1 MQIFIK
7 DDITKETYKSIAN
20 FSKLEK
26 VTDKP
31 SANNYFVYD
40 SNGLSFVKD
49 SVNPKEVLHVDF
61 LNGTLGWRLK
71 RVNHE
76 RNLRK
81 ALGKTDKQLSI
92 FDSTAGLLTDTMIFL
107 SLGHK
112 VVAVEQSKII
122 YSLVKDAILRAKNKI
137 PELKNL
143 IFLNDNSLE
152 VYKRMS
158 KGFDVIYLDPM
169 YPSLNKKNKKS
180 GRLENIKKILEIEN
194 FTNCSE
200 NLVKDFLDL
209 EYKKIIL
216 KRPLKL
222 RKNYSNINY
231 QVLGKTTRF
240 DIYLW

>member
-7 DDITKETYKSIAN
+7 DDITKEAHKSIAN
-20 FSKLEK
+20 FSELEK

-31 SANNYFVYD
+31 TTNNYFVYD
-40 SNGLSFVKD
+40 TNGLSFVKD
-49 SVNPKEVLHVDF
+49 SINPKEVLHIDF
-61 LNGTLGWRLK
+61 LKGTLGWRLK

-81 ALGKTDKQLSI
+81 ALGKTKKQLSI

-122 YSLVKDAILRAKNKI
+122 FSLVEDAILRAKDKI

-152 VYKRMS
+152 VYKSMT

-169 YPSLNKKNKKS
+169 YPSLNKNNKKS
-180 GRLENIKKILEIEN
+180 GRLDNIKKILEIEN
-194 FTNCSE
+194 FTDSGE
-200 NLVKDFLDL
+200 NLVKNFFDL

-216 KRPLKL
+216 KRPLKF

-231 QVLGKTTRF
+231 QVLGKTARF
-240 DIYLW
+240 DIYL

>member
-7 DDITKETYKSIAN
+7 DDITKETYESFAN

-49 SVNPKEVLHVDF
+49 SINPKEVLHIDF
-61 LNGTLGWRLK
+61 LSGTLGWRLK

-122 YSLVKDAILRAKNKI
+122 YSLVKDAILRAKDKI

-152 VYKRMS
+152 VYKSMS
-158 KGFDVIYLDPM
+158 KEFDVIYLDPM

-194 FTNCSE
+194 FTNCGE

-240 DIYLW
+240 DIYL

>member
-7 DDITKETYKSIAN
+7 DDITKEALESIAN

-40 SNGLSFVKD
+40 TNGLSFVKD
-49 SVNPKEVLHVDF
+49 SINPKEILYIDF
-61 LNGTLGWRLK
+61 LKGTLGWRLK

-122 YSLVKDAILRAKNKI
+122 YSLVKDAILRAKNMI

-143 IFLNDNSLE
+143 IFLNDNSLN
-152 VYKRMS
+152 VYKSIS

-169 YPSLNKKNKKS
+169 YPSSHKKNKKS
-180 GRLENIKKILEIEN
+180 GRLANIKKILEIEN
-194 FTNCSE
+194 LTDNGE
-200 NLVKDFLDL
+200 NLVKDFFNL

-216 KRPLKL
+216 KRPLKF

-240 DIYLW
+240 DIYL

>member
-7 DDITKETYKSIAN
+7 DNVSEESYKSIAN
-20 FSKLEK
+20 FSELEK

-31 SANNYFVYD
+31 TTNHYFVYD
-40 SNGLSFVKD
+40 TNGLSFVKD
-49 SVNPKEVLHVDF
+49 SINPKEVLHVDF
-61 LNGTLGWRLK
+61 LKGALGWRLK

-92 FDSTAGLLTDTMIFL
+92 FDSTAGLLTDSMIFL

-122 YSLVKDAILRAKNKI
+122 YSLVKD
-137 PELKNL
+137 
-143 IFLNDNSLE
+143 F
-152 VYKRMS
+152 
-158 KGFDVIYLDPM
+158 F
-169 YPSLNKKNKKS
+169 
-180 GRLENIKKILEIEN
+180 
-194 FTNCSE
+194 
-200 NLVKDFLDL
+200 DL

-216 KRPLKL
+216 KRPLKY

-240 DIYLW
+240 DIYL

>member
-7 DDITKETYKSIAN
+7 DDITKEIYESFAN
-20 FSKLEK
+20 FCKLEK

-31 SANNYFVYD
+31 SANNYFIYD

-49 SVNPKEVLHVDF
+49 SINPKEVLHVDF
-61 LNGTLGWRLK
+61 LSGTLGWRLK

-76 RNLRK
+76 RNLKK

-122 YSLVKDAILRAKNKI
+122 YSLVKDAILRAKDKI

-152 VYKRMS
+152 VYKSMS
-158 KGFDVIYLDPM
+158 KEFDIIYLDPM
-169 YPSLNKKNKKS
+169 YPTLNKKNKKS
-180 GRLENIKKILEIEN
+180 GRIENIKKILEIEN
-194 FTNCSE
+194 FTDSSE
-200 NLVKDFLDL
+200 NLVKDFFEL

-216 KRPLKL
+216 KRPLKF

-231 QVLGKTTRF
+231 QVFGKTTRF
-240 DIYLW
+240 DIYL

>member
-1 MQIFIK
+1 MQIYIK
-7 DDITKETYKSIAN
+7 DDITKETYESFAN

-31 SANNYFVYD
+31 SSNNYFVYD

-49 SVNPKEVLHVDF
+49 SINPKEVLHVDF
-61 LNGTLGWRLK
+61 LSGTLGWRLK

-76 RNLRK
+76 RNLKK

-122 YSLVKDAILRAKNKI
+122 YSLVNDAILRAKDKI

-152 VYKRMS
+152 VYKSMS
-158 KGFDVIYLDPM
+158 KEFDVIYLDPM

-240 DIYLW
+240 DIYL

>member
-7 DDITKETYKSIAN
+7 DDITKEIYESFAN
-20 FSKLEK
+20 FCKLEK

-31 SANNYFVYD
+31 SANNYFIYD

-49 SVNPKEVLHVDF
+49 SINPKEVLHVDF
-61 LNGTLGWRLK
+61 LSGTLGWRLK

-76 RNLRK
+76 RNLKK

-122 YSLVKDAILRAKNKI
+122 YSLVNDAILRAKDKI

-152 VYKRMS
+152 VYKSMS
-158 KGFDVIYLDPM
+158 KEFDVIYLDPM

-180 GRLENIKKILEIEN
+180 GRLENIKKILQIEN
-194 FTNCSE
+194 FTNCGE
-200 NLVKDFLDL
+200 NLIKDFFDL

-240 DIYLW
+240 DIYL

>member
-7 DDITKETYKSIAN
+7 DDITKEAHKSITN
-20 FSKLEK
+20 FSELEK

-31 SANNYFVYD
+31 TTNNYFVYD
-40 SNGLSFVKD
+40 TNGLSFVKD
-49 SVNPKEVLHVDF
+49 SINPKEVLHIDF
-61 LNGTLGWRLK
+61 LKGTLGWRLK

-81 ALGKTDKQLSI
+81 ALGKTKKQLSI

-122 YSLVKDAILRAKNKI
+122 YSLVKDAILRAKDKI

-152 VYKRMS
+152 VYKSMT

-169 YPSLNKKNKKS
+169 YPSLNKNNKKS
-180 GRLENIKKILEIEN
+180 GRLDNIKKILEIEN
-194 FTNCSE
+194 FTDSGE
-200 NLVKDFLDL
+200 NLVKNFFDL

-216 KRPLKL
+216 KRPLKF

-240 DIYLW
+240 DIYL

>member
-7 DDITKETYKSIAN
+7 DDITKEAHKSITN

-31 SANNYFVYD
+31 TSNNYFVYD
-40 SNGLSFVKD
+40 KNGLSFVKD
-49 SVNPKEVLHVDF
+49 SINPKEVLHVDF
-61 LNGTLGWRLK
+61 LSGTLGWRLK

-122 YSLVKDAILRAKNKI
+122 YSLVKDAILRAC
-137 PELKNL
+137 LL
-143 IFLNDNSLE
+143 YTF
-152 VYKRMS
+152 
-158 KGFDVIYLDPM
+158 
-169 YPSLNKKNKKS
+169 
-180 GRLENIKKILEIEN
+180 
-194 FTNCSE
+194 
-200 NLVKDFLDL
+200 
-209 EYKKIIL
+209 
-216 KRPLKL
+216 
-222 RKNYSNINY
+222 
-231 QVLGKTTRF
+231 
-240 DIYLW
+240 

>member
-1 MQIFIK
+1 MP
-7 DDITKETYKSIAN
+7 KEALESIAN
-20 FSKLEK
+20 FSNLEK

-40 SNGLSFVKD
+40 TNGLSFVKE
-49 SVNPKEVLHVDF
+49 SINPKEVLHIDF
-61 LNGTLGWRLK
+61 LKGTLGWRLK

-81 ALGKTDKQLSI
+81 ALGKTDKELSI

-143 IFLNDNSLE
+143 TFFNDNSLE
-152 VYKRMS
+152 VYKSIS

-169 YPSLNKKNKKS
+169 YPSSHKKNKKS
-180 GRLENIKKILEIEN
+180 GRLANIKKILEIEN
-194 FTNCSE
+194 LTDNGE
-200 NLVKDFLDL
+200 NLVKEFFNL

-216 KRPLKL
+216 KRPLKY

-231 QVLGKTTRF
+231 RVLGKTTRF
-240 DIYLW
+240 DIYL

>member
-7 DDITKETYKSIAN
+7 DNVTEESYKSIAN
-20 FSKLEK
+20 FSELEK

-31 SANNYFVYD
+31 TTNHYFVYD
-40 SNGLSFVKD
+40 TNGLSFVKD
-49 SVNPKEVLHVDF
+49 SINPKEVLHIDF
-61 LNGTLGWRLK
+61 LKGTLGWRLK

-143 IFLNDNSLE
+143 IFLNDNSLD
-152 VYKRMS
+152 VYKSMS
-158 KGFDVIYLDPM
+158 KEFDVIYLDPM

-194 FTNCSE
+194 LTDSGE
-200 NLVKDFLDL
+200 NLVRGFFDL

-216 KRPLKL
+216 KRPLKQ

-240 DIYLW
+240 DIYL

>member
-7 DDITKETYKSIAN
+7 DDITKEALESIAN

-40 SNGLSFVKD
+40 TNGLSFVKD
-49 SVNPKEVLHVDF
+49 SINPKEILYIDF
-61 LNGTLGWRLK
+61 LKGTLGWRLK

-122 YSLVKDAILRAKNKI
+122 YSLVKDAILRAKNMI

-143 IFLNDNSLE
+143 IFLNDNSLN
-152 VYKRMS
+152 VYKSIS

-169 YPSLNKKNKKS
+169 YPSSHKKNKKS
-180 GRLENIKKILEIEN
+180 GRLANIKKILEIEN
-194 FTNCSE
+194 LTDNGE
-200 NLVKDFLDL
+200 NLVKDFFNL

-216 KRPLKL
+216 KRPLKY

-240 DIYLW
+240 DIYL

>member
-7 DDITKETYKSIAN
+7 DDITKETYESFAN

-49 SVNPKEVLHVDF
+49 SINPKEVLHVDF
-61 LNGTLGWRLK
+61 LSGALGWRLK

-107 SLGHK
+107 LLGHK

-122 YSLVKDAILRAKNKI
+122 YSLVKDAILRAKDKI

-152 VYKRMS
+152 VYKSMS
-158 KGFDVIYLDPM
+158 KEFDVIYLDPM

-194 FTNCSE
+194 FTNCGE
-200 NLVKDFLDL
+200 NLVKDFFDL

-216 KRPLKL
+216 KRPLKF

-240 DIYLW
+240 DIYL

>member
-7 DDITKETYKSIAN
+7 DGIPKEALESIAN

-40 SNGLSFVKD
+40 TNGLSFVKE
-49 SVNPKEVLHVDF
+49 SINPKEVLHIDF
-61 LNGTLGWRLK
+61 LKGTLGWRLK

-81 ALGKTDKQLSI
+81 ALGKSDKQLSI

-122 YSLVKDAILRAKNKI
+122 YSLVKDAILRAKNMI

-143 IFLNDNSLE
+143 IFLNDNSLN
-152 VYKRMS
+152 VYKSIS

-169 YPSLNKKNKKS
+169 YPSSHKKNKKS
-180 GRLENIKKILEIEN
+180 GRLANIKKILEIEN
-194 FTNCSE
+194 LTDNGE
-200 NLVKDFLDL
+200 NLVKEFFNL

-216 KRPLKL
+216 KRPLKY

-240 DIYLW
+240 DIYL

>member
-7 DDITKETYKSIAN
+7 DDITKEALESIAN

-31 SANNYFVYD
+31 SANHYFVYD
-40 SNGLSFVKD
+40 TNGLSFVNE
-49 SVNPKEVLHVDF
+49 SINPKEVLHIDF
-61 LNGTLGWRLK
+61 LKGTLGWRLK

-81 ALGKTDKQLSI
+81 ALGKTDKELSI

-143 IFLNDNSLE
+143 TFFNDNSLE
-152 VYKRMS
+152 VYKSIS

-169 YPSLNKKNKKS
+169 YPSLHKKNKKS

-194 FTNCSE
+194 LTDNGE
-200 NLVKDFLDL
+200 NLVKEFFNL

-216 KRPLKL
+216 KRPLKY

-240 DIYLW
+240 DIYL

>member
-7 DDITKETYKSIAN
+7 DDITKETYESFAN

-49 SVNPKEVLHVDF
+49 SINPKEVLHIDF
-61 LNGTLGWRLK
+61 LKGTLGWRLK

-122 YSLVKDAILRAKNKI
+122 YSLVKDAIFRAKEKI

-152 VYKRMS
+152 VYKSMS
-158 KGFDVIYLDPM
+158 KEFDVIYLDPM

-194 FTNCSE
+194 FTNCGE
-200 NLVKDFLDL
+200 NLVKDFFDL

-216 KRPLKL
+216 KRPLKC

-240 DIYLW
+240 DIYL

>member
-7 DDITKETYKSIAN
+7 DGIPKEALESIAN

-40 SNGLSFVKD
+40 TNGLSFVKE
-49 SVNPKEVLHVDF
+49 SINPKEVLHIDF
-61 LNGTLGWRLK
+61 LKGTLGWRLK

-81 ALGKTDKQLSI
+81 ALGKTDKELSI

-122 YSLVKDAILRAKNKI
+122 YSLVKDAILRAKNMI

-143 IFLNDNSLE
+143 IFLNDNSLN
-152 VYKRMS
+152 VYKSIS

-169 YPSLNKKNKKS
+169 YPSLHKKNKKS

-194 FTNCSE
+194 LTDNGE
-200 NLVKDFLDL
+200 NLVKEFFNL

-216 KRPLKL
+216 KRPLKY

-240 DIYLW
+240 DIYL

>member
-7 DDITKETYKSIAN
+7 DDITKETYESFAN

-26 VTDKP
+26 VKDKP

-49 SVNPKEVLHVDF
+49 SKNPKEVLHIDF
-61 LNGTLGWRLK
+61 LSGTLGWRLK
-71 RVNHE
+71 RINHE

-81 ALGKTDKQLSI
+81 ALGKTNKQLSI

-122 YSLVKDAILRAKNKI
+122 YSLVKDAIFRAKEKI

-152 VYKRMS
+152 VYKSMS
-158 KGFDVIYLDPM
+158 KEFDVIYLDPM

-194 FTNCSE
+194 FTNCGE
-200 NLVKDFLDL
+200 NLVKDFFDL

-240 DIYLW
+240 DIYL

>member
-7 DDITKETYKSIAN
+7 DDVTKETYKRIAN
-20 FSKLEK
+20 FSKLEI

-31 SANNYFVYD
+31 SANNYFIYD
-40 SNGLSFVKD
+40 TNGLSFIKD
-49 SVNPKEVLHVDF
+49 SKNPYEVLHVDF
-61 LNGTLGWRLK
+61 LKGTLGWRLK

-143 IFLNDNSLE
+143 IFLNDNSLD

-194 FTNCSE
+194 LTDSGE
-200 NLVKDFLDL
+200 NLVKDFFDL

-216 KRPLKL
+216 KRPLKF

-240 DIYLW
+240 DIYL

>member
-7 DDITKETYKSIAN
+7 DDITKEALESIAN

-31 SANNYFVYD
+31 SANHYFVYD
-40 SNGLSFVKD
+40 TNGLSFVKE
-49 SVNPKEVLHVDF
+49 SINPKEVLHIDF
-61 LNGTLGWRLK
+61 LKGTLGWRLK

-143 IFLNDNSLE
+143 IFFNDNSLE
-152 VYKRMS
+152 VYKSIS

-169 YPSLNKKNKKS
+169 YPSSHKKNKKS
-180 GRLENIKKILEIEN
+180 GRLANIKKILEIEN
-194 FTNCSE
+194 LTDNGE
-200 NLVKDFLDL
+200 NLVKEFFNL

-216 KRPLKL
+216 KRPLKY

-240 DIYLW
+240 DIYL

>member
-7 DDITKETYKSIAN
+7 DDITKETYESFAN

-49 SVNPKEVLHVDF
+49 SINPKEVLHIDF
-61 LNGTLGWRLK
+61 LSGTLGWRLK

-81 ALGKTDKQLSI
+81 ALGKTKKQLSI

-122 YSLVKDAILRAKNKI
+122 YSLVKDAISRAKDKI

-152 VYKRMS
+152 VYKSMT
-158 KGFDVIYLDPM
+158 KAFDVIYLDPM
-169 YPSLNKKNKKS
+169 YPSLNKNNKKS
-180 GRLENIKKILEIEN
+180 GRLDNIKKILEIEN
-194 FTNCSE
+194 FTDSGE
-200 NLVKDFLDL
+200 NLVKNFFDL

-216 KRPLKL
+216 KRPLKF

-240 DIYLW
+240 DIYL

>member
-7 DDITKETYKSIAN
+7 DDITKETYESFAN

-31 SANNYFVYD
+31 SANNYFVFD

-49 SVNPKEVLHVDF
+49 SINPKEVLHIDF
-61 LNGTLGWRLK
+61 LSGTLGWRLK

-81 ALGKTDKQLSI
+81 ALGKTEKQLSI

-152 VYKRMS
+152 VYKSMS

-169 YPSLNKKNKKS
+169 FPSLNKKNKKS

-194 FTNCSE
+194 LKDSSE
-200 NLVKDFLDL
+200 NLVKDFFEL

-216 KRPLKL
+216 KRPLKF

-231 QVLGKTTRF
+231 QVFGKTTRF
-240 DIYLW
+240 DIYL

>member
-7 DDITKETYKSIAN
+7 DGIPKEALESIAN

-40 SNGLSFVKD
+40 TNGLSFVKE
-49 SVNPKEVLHVDF
+49 SINPKEVLHIDF
-61 LNGTLGWRLK
+61 LKGTLGWRLK

-122 YSLVKDAILRAKNKI
+122 YSLVKDAILRAKNMI

-143 IFLNDNSLE
+143 IFLNDNSLN
-152 VYKRMS
+152 VYKSIS

-169 YPSLNKKNKKS
+169 YPSSHKKNKKS
-180 GRLENIKKILEIEN
+180 GRLANIKKILEIEN
-194 FTNCSE
+194 LTDNGE
-200 NLVKDFLDL
+200 NLVKEFFNL

-216 KRPLKL
+216 KRPLKY

-240 DIYLW
+240 DIYL

>member
-7 DDITKETYKSIAN
+7 DDITKEAHKSIIN

-31 SANNYFVYD
+31 TSNNYFVYD
-40 SNGLSFVKD
+40 KNGLSFVKD
-49 SVNPKEVLHVDF
+49 SINPKEVLHVDF
-61 LNGTLGWRLK
+61 LSGTLGWRLK

-152 VYKRMS
+152 VYKSMS

-169 YPSLNKKNKKS
+169 FPSLNKKNKKS

-194 FTNCSE
+194 FTDSSE
-200 NLVKDFLDL
+200 NLVKDFFEL

-216 KRPLKL
+216 KRPLKF

-231 QVLGKTTRF
+231 QVFGKTTRF
-240 DIYLW
+240 DIYL

>member
-40 SNGLSFVKD
+40 TNGLSFVKD
-49 SVNPKEVLHVDF
+49 SENPKEVLHVDF
-61 LNGTLGWRLK
+61 LKGTLGWRLK

-122 YSLVKDAILRAKNKI
+122 YSLVKDAILRAKDKI
-137 PELKNL
+137 PEIKNL

-152 VYKRMS
+152 VYKSMS
-158 KGFDVIYLDPM
+158 KEFDVIYLDPM

-194 FTNCSE
+194 FRNCGE
-200 NLVKDFLDL
+200 NLVKDFFDL

-216 KRPLKL
+216 KRPLKYQ
-222 RKNYSNINY
+222 KNYSNINY
-231 QVLGKTTRF
+231 QVFGKTTRF
-240 DIYLW
+240 DIYL

>member
-1 MQIFIK
+1 MP
-7 DDITKETYKSIAN
+7 KEALESIAN
-20 FSKLEK
+20 FSNLEK

-40 SNGLSFVKD
+40 TNGLSFVKD
-49 SVNPKEVLHVDF
+49 SINPKEILYIDF
-61 LNGTLGWRLK
+61 LKGTLGWRLK

-143 IFLNDNSLE
+143 TFFNDNSLE
-152 VYKRMS
+152 VYKSIS

-169 YPSLNKKNKKS
+169 YPSSHKKNKKS
-180 GRLENIKKILEIEN
+180 GRLANIKKILEIEN
-194 FTNCSE
+194 LTDNGE
-200 NLVKDFLDL
+200 NLVKEFFNL

-216 KRPLKL
+216 KRPLKY

-240 DIYLW
+240 DIYL

>member
-7 DDITKETYKSIAN
+7 DDITKEAHKRIAN
-20 FSKLEK
+20 FSELEK

-31 SANNYFVYD
+31 TTNNYFVYD
-40 SNGLSFVKD
+40 TNGLSFVKD
-49 SVNPKEVLHVDF
+49 SINPKEVLHIDF
-61 LNGTLGWRLK
+61 LKGTLGWRLK

-81 ALGKTDKQLSI
+81 ALGKTKKQLSI

-122 YSLVKDAILRAKNKI
+122 YSLVKDAILRAEDKI

-152 VYKRMS
+152 VYKSMS

-169 YPSLNKKNKKS
+169 YPSLNKINKKS
-180 GRLENIKKILEIEN
+180 GRLDNIKKILEIEN
-194 FTNCSE
+194 LTDSGE
-200 NLVKDFLDL
+200 NLVKNFFDL

-216 KRPLKL
+216 KRPLKF

-240 DIYLW
+240 DIYL

>member
-7 DDITKETYKSIAN
+7 DDITKEALESIAN
-20 FSKLEK
+20 FSKLEQ

-40 SNGLSFVKD
+40 TNGLSFVKE
-49 SVNPKEVLHVDF
+49 SINPKEVLHIDF
-61 LNGTLGWRLK
+61 LKGALGWRLK

-122 YSLVKDAILRAKNKI
+122 YSLVKDAILRAKNMI

-143 IFLNDNSLE
+143 IFLNDNSLN
-152 VYKRMS
+152 VYKSIS

-169 YPSLNKKNKKS
+169 YPSSHKKNKKS

-194 FTNCSE
+194 LSENGE
-200 NLVKDFLDL
+200 NLVKDFFNL

-216 KRPLKL
+216 KRPLKF

-240 DIYLW
+240 DIYL

>member
-7 DDITKETYKSIAN
+7 DDITKEALESIAN

-40 SNGLSFVKD
+40 TNGLSFVKD
-49 SVNPKEVLHVDF
+49 SINPKEILYIDF
-61 LNGTLGWRLK
+61 LKGTLGWRLK

-143 IFLNDNSLE
+143 TFFNDNSLE
-152 VYKRMS
+152 VYKSIS

-169 YPSLNKKNKKS
+169 YPSSHKKNKKS

-194 FTNCSE
+194 LTDNGE
-200 NLVKDFLDL
+200 NLVKDFFNL

-216 KRPLKL
+216 KRPLKY

-240 DIYLW
+240 DIYL

>member
-7 DDITKETYKSIAN
+7 DDITKEALESIAN

-40 SNGLSFVKD
+40 TNGLSFVKD
-49 SVNPKEVLHVDF
+49 SINPKEILYIDF
-61 LNGTLGWRLK
+61 LKGTLGWRLK

-143 IFLNDNSLE
+143 TFFNDNSLE
-152 VYKRMS
+152 VYKSIS

-169 YPSLNKKNKKS
+169 YPSSHKKNKKS
-180 GRLENIKKILEIEN
+180 GRLANIKKILEIEN
-194 FTNCSE
+194 LTDNGE
-200 NLVKDFLDL
+200 NLVKDFFNL

-216 KRPLKL
+216 KRPLKY

-240 DIYLW
+240 DIYL

>member
-7 DDITKETYKSIAN
+7 DDITKEALESIAN

-40 SNGLSFVKD
+40 TNGLSFVKD
-49 SVNPKEVLHVDF
+49 SINPKEILHIDF
-61 LNGTLGWRLK
+61 LKGTLGWRLK

-143 IFLNDNSLE
+143 IFFNDNSLE
-152 VYKRMS
+152 VYKSIS

-169 YPSLNKKNKKS
+169 YPSSHKKNKKS
-180 GRLENIKKILEIEN
+180 GRLANIKKILEIEN
-194 FTNCSE
+194 LTDNGE
-200 NLVKDFLDL
+200 NLVKDFFNLG
-209 EYKKIIL
+209 YKKIIL
-216 KRPLKL
+216 KRPLKY

-240 DIYLW
+240 DIYL

>member
-7 DDITKETYKSIAN
+7 DDITKETYQSIAN

-49 SVNPKEVLHVDF
+49 SINPKEVLHIDF
-61 LNGTLGWRLK
+61 LSGTLGWRLK

-122 YSLVKDAILRAKNKI
+122 YSLVKDAILRAKDKI

-152 VYKRMS
+152 VYKSMS
-158 KGFDVIYLDPM
+158 KEIDVIYLDPM

-194 FTNCSE
+194 FTNCGE
-200 NLVKDFLDL
+200 NLVKDFFDL

-216 KRPLKL
+216 KRPLKFE
-222 RKNYSNINY
+222 KNYSNINY

-240 DIYLW
+240 DIYL

>member
-7 DDITKETYKSIAN
+7 DDITKETYESFAN

-26 VTDKP
+26 VKDKP

-49 SVNPKEVLHVDF
+49 SKNPKEVLHIDF
-61 LNGTLGWRLK
+61 LSGTLGWRLK

-143 IFLNDNSLE
+143 IFLNDNSLD
-152 VYKRMS
+152 VYKSMS
-158 KGFDVIYLDPM
+158 KGFDV
-169 YPSLNKKNKKS
+169 S
-180 GRLENIKKILEIEN
+180 KINNEIR
-194 FTNCSE
+194 
-200 NLVKDFLDL
+200 
-209 EYKKIIL
+209 KI
-216 KRPLKL
+216 
-222 RKNYSNINY
+222 S
-231 QVLGKTTRF
+231 VF
-240 DIYLW
+240 

>member
-1 MQIFIK
+1 MP
-7 DDITKETYKSIAN
+7 KEALESIAN
-20 FSKLEK
+20 FSNLEK

-49 SVNPKEVLHVDF
+49 SINPKEVLHVDF
-61 LNGTLGWRLK
+61 LKGTLGWRLK

-122 YSLVKDAILRAKNKI
+122 YSLVKDAILRAKNMI

-143 IFLNDNSLE
+143 IFLNDNSLN
-152 VYKRMS
+152 VYKSIS

-169 YPSLNKKNKKS
+169 YPSSHKKNKKS
-180 GRLENIKKILEIEN
+180 GRLANIKKILEIEN
-194 FTNCSE
+194 LTDNGE
-200 NLVKDFLDL
+200 NLVKEFFNL

-216 KRPLKL
+216 KRPLKY

-240 DIYLW
+240 DIYL